1 MNAVGSLQRF
11 FVRQRH
17 KRGFGVHS
25 PFGYY
30 FITKIIAEGHY
41 GYYCYPR
48 LNVLARKS
56 GESARHLRLLMRI
69 STFLA
74 DGHIC
79 TVGASQARISALT
92 AGDSS
97 RRVYTFD
104 EYRGV
109 SSAPFIYI
117 AEPALFQGHLGDF
130 AAERAT
136 VIIERCDTPEGRALL
151 QSAAP
156 LGMTFA
162 GRRMAVVVI
171 HQGLPS
177 QLIRVAL

>member
-1 MNAVGSLQRF
+1 MNAVRSLQRF

-30 FITKIIAEGHY
+30 FITKIIYEGHY

-48 LNVLARKS
+48 LNALARQS

-74 DGHIC
+74 DSHIC
-79 TVGASQARISALT
+79 AVGASQARLSALT
-92 AGDSS
+92 AGDST
-97 RRVYTFD
+97 RRVYAPD

-117 AEPALFQGHLGDF
+117 AEPAMFHGQLGDF
-130 AAERAT
+130 GGDRAT
-136 VIIERCDTPEGRALL
+136 VVIERCDTPAGRALL
-151 QSAAP
+151 QAAAP

-162 GRRMAVVVI
+162 GKRMAVVVI
-171 HQGLPS
+171 HRGLPS